1 MVIQAKAII
10 WWLWGC
16 LLCIWLR
23 RWVAQFLKAHAVWV
37 ASDCDTN
44 WKDSIHFQKCATSR
58 MVVQANQG
66 PWSWAMSGWGCG
78 FVFTKSLQLEIVE
91 VNKTPEQ
98 SAASCYQ
105 PFVFPQTVYC
115 WGSHCFLSGLSLAC
129 RLVSHVVSH
138 LVWDAASAFKA
149 CLPSCLRWSGMLCR
163 ALRLSPKFH
172 VRFVQLF
179 RVYCGVISILS
190 LWHALFSTLRNA
202 DRAQN
207 LGQVFS
213 VYLGKPCRPSQ
224 KLTRQMKD

>member
-1 MVIQAKAII
+1 MQFGLHQIVTPTTERILSIFRSV
-10 WWLWGC
+10 
-16 LLCIWLR
+16 LLRAWSCKQTKGHG
-23 RWVAQFLKAHAVWV
+23 AEQCQDEAVGL
-37 ASDCDTN
+37 SL
-44 WKDSIHFQKCATSR
+44 H
-58 MVVQANQG
+58 
-66 PWSWAMSGWGCG
+66 
-78 FVFTKSLQLEIVE
+78 VFTKSLQLEIVDL
-91 VNKTPEQ
+91 NKTPEQ
-98 SAASCYQ
+98 SAGHQ

-190 LWHALFSTLRNA
+190 L
-202 DRAQN
+202 
-207 LGQVFS
+207 
-213 VYLGKPCRPSQ
+213 
-224 KLTRQMKD
+224 